1 MNAKASCCAFLKVR
15 FMFALNR
22 FVYSVEN
29 KSGNSEFFHRVFTVC
44 VHTHP
49 TPTND
54 THSSNKQ
61 YSTHFLHFFDLIF
74 YYLLD
79 EPAYFDKLTI

>member
-44 VHTHP
+44 AHTHP

-54 THSSNKQ
+54 THRLTDSKHPGVLIN
-61 YSTHFLHFFDLIF
+61 STVHIFCISLI
-74 YYLLD
+74 
-79 EPAYFDKLTI
+79 